1 MGRWCRVRRKATE
14 IAPNNMIILQAMKNA
29 RKNAKMTLELDL
41 KCRKV
46 PTGTKFSMVMKKFPQ
61 SDVT

>member
-1 MGRWCRVRRKATE
+1 
-14 IAPNNMIILQAMKNA
+14 MIILQAMKNA